1 MSPGDVTPEEEH
13 QFCCLGCRTVYQ
25 VLHQHGLTAYYD
37 YREAGGVTPAPAR
50 ATSKSYPHFDEQT
63 FHDLYVRVTPRGA
76 STRFLLEGVHC
87 AACVWLIERLPRLLP
102 GLIEARLDFGK
113 SQVTLL
119 WDPDKLALS
128 RVAEA
133 LDRLGYPPHPP
144 RADQQSEVERIG
156 DRRLL
161 VRIAIAG
168 AAAGNSMMMA
178 IALYTGLFDRMAP
191 EHEAYFRWLSLLLT
205 LPSMGCASVFFRGAW
220 SALRTRVPHMDLP
233 ISIGIIAGF
242 ARGAYNTWRG
252 AGEIYFDSVA
262 TLIFLLLVGRWVQR
276 RYHRRASRAAE
287 LMYALAPASARLVEG
302 LEADGCPTEL
312 DPLQGNDN
320 VTDYLVREVPLE
332 AVKAGALVE
341 VRAGERVPVDGTVQL
356 GSSELDVAWLT
367 GEARPRQVEPG
378 ATVHAGTVN
387 IASRLLVKA
396 LKTGAETRMGQ
407 LMQQVEDAQTRRA
420 KVAMLADRLSGYF
433 TLAVLSLALITAML
447 WWGKSPDL
455 AIEYAVA
462 LLIVTC
468 PCALGNATPLAL
480 SAALGRAA
488 KAGLLIRGGD
498 VFERLRGKGR
508 IVFDKTGTLTLGRL
522 TLTQVVGDAR
532 LLPWVLALEQTS
544 AHTIAR
550 ALVSGLG
557 ARLTVEEQALAKR
570 LPLEGVKERLGE
582 GLTATLEGQRLRL
595 GHARG
600 AGELPAWASEAVSAI
615 THAGESPVL
624 LSVDDEVRL
633 VLGLGDPIRAEVPE
647 TLKRLGELGYELAI
661 LSGDHPDTVSAVA
674 ASLGVPFVEV
684 VGGASP
690 ERKLELVERWG
701 KEQTVVMVGDGV
713 NDAAALSAASVGVSV
728 HGGAEASLQAADV
741 FATQPGIEPVRL
753 LVVGARQALHVV
765 HRNLGFSLAYNLVG
779 VTLAMVGVL
788 NPLIASLLMP
798 LSSLTVAGHSYR
810 SRSFE
815 S

>member
-1 MSPGDVTPEEEH
+1 MY
-13 QFCCLGCRTVYQ
+13 L
-25 VLHQHGLTAYYD
+25 VLHRSGLTAYYQH
-37 YREAGGVTPAPAR
+37 REAGGVTPSPAL
-50 ATSKSYPHFDEQT
+50 ATSRSYPHFDEQT
-63 FHDLYVRVTPRGA
+63 FHDLYVRDTPRGA

-119 WDPDKLALS
+119 WEPDKLALS
-128 RVAEA
+128 RIAEA

-144 RADQQSEVERIG
+144 RADQQSEVERAG

-191 EHEAYFRWLSLLLT
+191 EHEAYFRWLSLLIT
-205 LPSMGCASVFFRGAW
+205 VPSMWCAQVFFRGALG
-220 SALRTRVPHMDLP
+220 ALRTRVPHMDLP

-302 LEADGCPTEL
+302 QAAESCQLSGEEGVAQLSMEAD
-312 DPLQGNDN
+312 
-320 VTDYLVREVPLE
+320 YIVREVPLE

-367 GEARPRQVEPG
+367 GEAHPRPVEPG

-420 KVAMLADRLSGYF
+420 PIAMLADRLSGYF
-433 TLAVLSLALITAML
+433 TLAVLSLALITAL
-447 WWGKSPDL
+447 WWWGKSPDL

-522 TLTQVVGDAR
+522 TLTQVVGDER

-550 ALVSGLG
+550 ALVTALS
-557 ARLTVEEQALAKR
+557 ARLTGEELALAKR
-570 LPLEGVKERLGE
+570 LPLEAVKERLGE

-600 AGELPAWASEAVSAI
+600 AGELPAWAAEAVRDI
-615 THAGESPVL
+615 TRAGESPVL

-647 TLKRLGELGYELAI
+647 TLKRLAALGYELAI

-684 VGGASP
+684 VGAASP
-690 ERKLELVERWG
+690 EQKLELVERWG

-741 FATQPGIEPVRL
+741 FATKPGISPVLL
-753 LVVGARQALHVV
+753 LVLGARQALQVV
-765 HRNLGFSLAYNLVG
+765 HRNLGFSLAYNLIG
-779 VTLAMVGVL
+779 VTLAMLGVL
-788 NPLIASLLMP
+788 NPLVASLLMP